1 MAYEVLNPRLSF
13 EDGSVAYAGDVLT
26 EDELL
31 EKAKYKYVLKHLLD
45 RGHIA
50 ATDGEVVP
58 SDEPEEDDSPDEGEE
73 E

>member
-50 ATDGEVVP
+50 ATDGEP
-58 SDEPEEDDSPDEGEE
+58 EIDLEEDDSPDEGEE